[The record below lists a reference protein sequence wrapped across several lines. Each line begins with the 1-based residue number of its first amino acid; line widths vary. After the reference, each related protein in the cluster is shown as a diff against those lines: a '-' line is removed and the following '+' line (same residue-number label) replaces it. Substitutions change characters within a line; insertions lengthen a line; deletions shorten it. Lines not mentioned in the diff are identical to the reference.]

1 MIQEKPLDTSDQEYI
16 QIKESDITL
25 DHEWVLQNADR
36 LLAYEIL
43 RRSLFMQMQE
53 IPAEKLCDMI
63 GMPYT
68 YVWSIIKKAKKYA
81 KR

>member
-1 MIQEKPLDTSDQEYI
+1 MIQEKPLDTIDQEYI
-16 QIKESDITL
+16 QIEECDITL
-25 DHEWVLQNADR
+25 DEEWVLENADR

-43 RRSLFMQMQE
+43 RRSLFIDTAE
-53 IPAEKLCDMI
+53 IPSEKLCDMI